1 MAYGEDSIV
10 NEEHQCSDQEYAD
23 LLAYLLNNIAQK
35 PSIKGESV
43 ILSSD
48 LLRIFNAS
56 LFEVEE

>member
-1 MAYGEDSIV
+1 MACDEDNIV
-10 NEEHQCSDQEYAD
+10 NEDHQCSDQKYAD
-23 LLAYLLNNIAQK
+23 FLAYLPNNIAQK

-48 LLRIFNAS
+48 LLRIFKAS